1 MAAQLT
7 VTIPWENNS
16 QNYKDVMKST
26 QSTEVVA
33 NKQDI
38 TSAFNLANKYL
49 WFALG
54 VVGMGVLIVAGVKLV
69 TARWD
74 DKEMKIVNHLLI
86 GLVVWVIIAIFS
98 YLIVRVVANLF

>member
-1 MAAQLT
+1 
-7 VTIPWENNS
+7 
-16 QNYKDVMKST
+16 MKST

-69 TARWD
+69 TAR
-74 DKEMKIVNHLLI
+74 
-86 GLVVWVIIAIFS
+86 
-98 YLIVRVVANLF
+98 